1 MKVKVSLNLI
11 PPLKCIRSRGEAISQ
26 SLSSSSIGNRS
37 ALQAIKAHLDF
48 FFLLIFHY
56 FHFSAFHGRARRGG
70 RVVKALDC

>member
-26 SLSSSSIGNRS
+26 SLSSNSIGNRS

-48 FFLLIFHY
+48 FLLIFHY
-56 FHFSAFHGRARRGG
+56 FRFSALHRRSRRGG

>member
-48 FFLLIFHY
+48 FLLIFDY
-56 FHFSAFHGRARRGG
+56 FHFSAFHGRSRRGG

>member
-48 FFLLIFHY
+48 FPTDFSLFPFLCIAWKVTTRWP
-56 FHFSAFHGRARRGG
+56 SG
-70 RVVKALDC
+70 